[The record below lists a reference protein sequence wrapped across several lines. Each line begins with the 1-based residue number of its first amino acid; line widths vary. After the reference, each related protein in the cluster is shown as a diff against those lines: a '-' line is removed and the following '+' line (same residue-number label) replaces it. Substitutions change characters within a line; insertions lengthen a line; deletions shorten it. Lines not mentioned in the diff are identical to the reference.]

1 MKRPLSP
8 LEFDFLG
15 DLCRDDHQIWQV
27 FEFVGLHHKSISN
40 LEIFESG
47 QKYLLDW
54 LQQGWIDVVETKNR
68 REKMGSETL
77 AKFFE
82 RTGISLMTQ
91 FDSTVWIEITSK
103 GEEIYASSKPAN
115 LDS

>member
-1 MKRPLSP
+1 MSRTLTP
-8 LEFDFLG
+8 LELDFLG
-15 DLCRDDHQIWQV
+15 DLCEEDHQIWQV
-27 FEFVGLHHKSISN
+27 FEFVGLYHNSISG

-47 QKYLLDW
+47 RKLLLDW

-68 REKMGSETL
+68 REKMGSEAL
-77 AKFFE
+77 ANFFD